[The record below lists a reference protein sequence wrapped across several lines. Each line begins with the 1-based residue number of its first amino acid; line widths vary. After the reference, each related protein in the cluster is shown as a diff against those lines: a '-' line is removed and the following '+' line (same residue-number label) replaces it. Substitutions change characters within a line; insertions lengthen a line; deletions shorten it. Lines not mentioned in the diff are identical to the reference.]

1 MEWVINTKYIIDPG
15 IDKITSIE
23 DKTYTLKNFN
33 IFINVAIILLTSASL
48 PKHISREFFA
58 LIKKLFSWSENIFLE
73 QEIFQK

>member
-1 MEWVINTKYIIDPG
+1 MEWIINTKYIIDPG

-48 PKHISREFFA
+48 PKHISRESFA
-58 LIKKLFSWSENIFLE
+58 LIKKLFSWSENIFLD